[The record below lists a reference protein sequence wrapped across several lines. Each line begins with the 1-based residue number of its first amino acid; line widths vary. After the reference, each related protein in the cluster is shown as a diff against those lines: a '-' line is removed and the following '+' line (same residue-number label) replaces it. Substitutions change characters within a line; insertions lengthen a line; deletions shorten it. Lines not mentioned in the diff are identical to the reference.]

1 MTTLPKEKQIDGQDF
16 KSVIEVI
23 EEYIFQTHKFPSKVQ
38 VADLTKIPKEKC
50 DVIIEQLIRQN
61 QLYSVFGGG
70 HGYPEVI
77 LPYDMMQGVIMTQKR
92 PDWLQGE
99 SYSFK
104 EKADIEL
111 KIKEYNKSLIMYDM
125 FERLLYR
132 TDIPLEEAVAYTL
145 NWLGFQNV
153 IHHKENKDYA
163 DVTFDS
169 EGLKIIVEVEGT
181 TKQGDKP
188 KVLQL
193 DGWVKTEIE
202 KEERDQALIKGLFVV
217 NHFRETEPE
226 KRGDPLTKHAKDFL
240 KRYQFLFFTT
250 PFLFNIVKQVNEGK
264 LKPEDARKLVMEG
277 ERIQ

>member
-1 MTTLPKEKQIDGQDF
+1 MARKNQMAEQDY
-16 KSVIEVI
+16 KDVMRAI
-23 EEYIFQTHKFPSKVQ
+23 EEYIFQTRSFPSKTKVS
-38 VADLTKIPKEKC
+38 DLTKISKDKC
-50 DVIIEQLIRQN
+50 DKIIDQLIRQN

-77 LPYDMMQGVIMTQKR
+77 LPYEMMQRVIMTQKR
-92 PDWLQGE
+92 PDWLQDE
-99 SYSFK
+99 RHSFK
-104 EKADIEL
+104 EKMDIES
-111 KIKEYNKSLIMYDM
+111 KIKEYSKALIMYDM
-125 FERLLYR
+125 FERLLYS
-132 TDIPLEEAVAYTL
+132 TDISLEEAVAYAL
-145 NWLGFQNV
+145 NWLGFQNI

-163 DVTFDS
+163 DVTFECDES
-169 EGLKIIVEVEGT
+169 KIIVEVEGT

-264 LKPEDARKLVMEG
+264 LKPEEARKLVMDG
-277 ERIQ
+277 ERIR

>member
-1 MTTLPKEKQIDGQDF
+1 MPKKNQIAEEDYKNVMQ
-16 KSVIEVI
+16 SI
-23 EEYIFQTHKFPSKVQ
+23 EEYIFQSHKFPSKTQ
-38 VADLTKIPKEKC
+38 VSELTNIPKEKC

-104 EKADIEL
+104 EKADIESQ
-111 KIKEYNKSLIMYDM
+111 IRESSKSLIMYDM
-125 FERLLYR
+125 FERLLYC

-163 DVTFDS
+163 DVTFDCD
-169 EGLKIIVEVEGT
+169 GLKLIVEVEGT

-193 DGWVKTEIE
+193 DGWIKTEIE
-202 KEERDQALIKGLFVV
+202 KEERDQSLIRGLFVI
-217 NHFRETEPE
+217 NHFREMEPE

-250 PFLFNIVKQVNEGK
+250 LFLFNIVKQANEGK

-277 ERIQ
+277 ERIR

>member
-1 MTTLPKEKQIDGQDF
+1 
-16 KSVIEVI
+16 
-23 EEYIFQTHKFPSKVQ
+23 
-38 VADLTKIPKEKC
+38 LTKIPKEKC

-77 LPYDMMQGVIMTQKR
+77 LPYDMMQGVIMTQKK
-92 PDWLQGE
+92 PDWLQGDNH
-99 SYSFK
+99 SFK
-104 EKADIEL
+104 EKVDIES
-111 KIKEYNKSLIMYDM
+111 KIKEYSKSLFMYDM
-125 FERLLYR
+125 FERLQYR
-132 TDIPLEEAVAYTL
+132 TDTPLEEAVAYAL

-153 IHHKENKDYA
+153 IHHKKNKDYA
-163 DVTFDS
+163 DVTFEC

-193 DGWVKTEIE
+193 EGWVKTEIE
-202 KEERDQALIKGLFVV
+202 KEERDQSMIKGLFVV

-264 LKPEDARKLVMEG
+264 LKLEEARKLVMEC
-277 ERIQ
+277 ERIG

>member
-1 MTTLPKEKQIDGQDF
+1 MMPKKNQIAAEDYKDVVQ
-16 KSVIEVI
+16 SI
-23 EEYIFQTHKFPSKVQ
+23 EEYIFQTHKFPSKAQ
-38 VADLTKIPKEKC
+38 VADITRIPKEKC
-50 DVIIEQLIRQN
+50 YVIIEQLIRQN

-104 EKADIEL
+104 EKTDIES
-111 KIKEYNKSLIMYDM
+111 KIREYSKSLVMYDM

-132 TDIPLEEAVAYTL
+132 TDIPLEEAVAYAL

-153 IHHKENKDYA
+153 IHHKNNKDYA
-163 DVTFDS
+163 DVTFECD
-169 EGLKIIVEVEGT
+169 GLKIVVEVEGT

-202 KEERDQALIKGLFVV
+202 KEERDQSLIKGLFIV
-217 NHFRETEPE
+217 NHFRETEPG
-226 KRGDPLTKHAKDFL
+226 KREDPLTKHAKDFL

-264 LKPEDARKLVMEG
+264 LKPEDARKLVMDG
-277 ERIQ
+277 EQIK